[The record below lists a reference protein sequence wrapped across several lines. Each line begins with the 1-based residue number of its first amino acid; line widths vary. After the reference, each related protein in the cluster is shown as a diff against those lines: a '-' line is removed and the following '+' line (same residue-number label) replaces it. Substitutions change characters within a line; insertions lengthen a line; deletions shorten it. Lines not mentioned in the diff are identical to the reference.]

1 MPVVVTR
8 SGGPPRVP
16 MERIAKL
23 VSMLAP
29 SLIRERS
36 KQGIDIH
43 DRAMAAYSPGYRERI
58 VGAGESP
65 SVDLTVTGGLLGS
78 VRAVSIDWW
87 MDETGSGFKIV
98 IAPGTGTSAA
108 VSFSDGKA
116 KRTGRRSP
124 THATL
129 GAIHHYGLGNAP
141 PRPWLALSPKDLA
154 SLMRQLLD
162 AGIAIPLRGR

>member
-43 DRAMAAYSPGYRERI
+43 DRSMTAYSPGYRERI
-58 VGAGESP
+58 VSAGESP

-78 VRAVSIDWW
+78 VRAVSF
-87 MDETGSGFKIV
+87 EVREAGFTIV

-129 GAIHHYGLGNAP
+129 GAIHHYGLGRAP